1 MDNAPLVRWPGDREE
16 EEDEIQT
23 LSRSKALV
31 AKVCNESKKLWYLA
45 GPSILIAVF
54 QFSLFAVTQTFSGHL
69 GATQLAAVAMGNLVI
84 SGIGYGFL
92 MGMGS
97 ALETLCG
104 QAFGAGQLHML
115 GIYMQRSWI
124 ILTVTATLISP
135 VFVFAG
141 PILKLLGQTAQVSE
155 VAGKFSIWIIPQLF
169 AYGFNFPI
177 QKFLQSQ
184 SKVIAMAWMSGACL
198 AVHILLSWLCIM
210 KLGWGLVGAAITLNF
225 SWWLLVFVQ
234 LAYILLGSCPGAWTG
249 FSCLAFKD
257 LGGFIKISMAS
268 AIMLCLEYWF
278 VMILIVLVGH
288 LKTNAEIDV
297 DATAICLNLDGWIIQ
312 VPIGFMAAI
321 SVRVSNELGAGR
333 PKAAKFSVGV
343 AVATSLTVGIFF
355 MVIIL
360 ITRTSFPALFTN
372 DPKVMAE
379 VSRISSFLALTI
391 VLNSIQPVLSGVA
404 VGAGWQ
410 AVVSYVNL
418 GCYFLVGL
426 SAAALLGYKFDLGVK
441 GIWGGMLLGFVAQMI
456 ILSVIT
462 FRTDWNKEASLA
474 HDRVSTW
481 EKSARVT
488 TTNDVF

>member
-1 MDNAPLVRWPGDREE
+1 
-16 EEDEIQT
+16 
-23 LSRSKALV
+23 
-31 AKVCNESKKLWYLA
+31 
-45 GPSILIAVF
+45 
-54 QFSLFAVTQTFSGHL
+54 
-69 GATQLAAVAMGNLVI
+69 
-84 SGIGYGFL
+84 

-104 QAFGAGQLHML
+104 QAFGAGQVHML
-115 GIYMQRSWI
+115 GIYLQRSWI
-124 ILTVTATLISP
+124 ILTVTAAIISP

-141 PILKLLGQTAQVSE
+141 PILQLLGQTAQVSQ
-155 VAGKFSIWIIPQLF
+155 VAGMFSIWIIPQLF

-184 SKVIAMAWMSGACL
+184 SKVVAMAWMSGACL
-198 AVHILLSWLCIM
+198 AVHILISWLCIL

-249 FSCLAFKD
+249 FSWLAFKD
-257 LGGFIKISMAS
+257 LGGFVKLSMAS
-268 AIMLCLEYWF
+268 AIMLCLN
-278 VMILIVLVGH
+278 V
-288 LKTNAEIDV
+288 
-297 DATAICLNLDGWIIQ
+297 DGWIIQ

-343 AVATSLTVGIFF
+343 AVLSSLTVGIFF
-355 MVIIL
+355 MIL
-360 ITRTSFPALFTN
+360 IVTTRKIFPALFTN
-372 DPKVMAE
+372 DPQVMAE
-379 VSRISSFLALTI
+379 VSRISGLLALTI
-391 VLNSIQPVLSGVA
+391 ILNSVQPVLSGVA

-410 AVVSYVNL
+410 AVVSYINL

-426 SAAALLGYKFDLGVK
+426 TSAALMGYKFNLGVA

-462 FRTDWNKEASLA
+462 FRTDWNKEASQNL
-474 HDRVSTW
+474 T
-481 EKSARVT
+481 
-488 TTNDVF
+488 

>member
-1 MDNAPLVRWPGDREE
+1 MDSAPLVRWP
-16 EEDEIQT
+16 EDEDDYI
-23 LSRSKALV
+23 LGSRNASPSKTVFIKA
-31 AKVCNESKKLWYLA
+31 CQESKKLWYLA

-54 QFSLFAVTQTFSGHL
+54 QFGLFAVTQTFSGQLSAVDL
-69 GATQLAAVAMGNLVI
+69 GAVAMGNLVI

-124 ILTVTATLISP
+124 ILGVTAVLITP
-135 VFVFAG
+135 VFIFAG
-141 PILKLLGQTAQVSE
+141 PILRLLGQTAAVSE

-184 SKVIAMAWMSGACL
+184 SKVIVMAWISAACL
-198 AVHILLSWLCIM
+198 VIHIFLSWLCVL
-210 KLGWGLVGAAITLNF
+210 KLGWGLAGAAITLNVSF
-225 SWWLLVFVQ
+225 WLLVIMQ
-234 LAYILLGSCPGAWTG
+234 IIYIVSGSCPGAWTG
-249 FSCLAFKD
+249 FSWLAFKD
-257 LGGFIKISMAS
+257 LSGFIKLSMAS

-278 VMILIVLVGH
+278 VMIIILLVGH
-288 LKTNAEIDV
+288 LKYNAELEV
-297 DATAICLNLDGWIIQ
+297 AATAICLNLDGWIIQ
-312 VPIGFMAAI
+312 VPIGFMAAV

-333 PKAAKFSVGV
+333 PNAAKFSVIV
-343 AVATSLTVGIFF
+343 TVLTSLTVGIFF
-355 MVIIL
+355 MLLIL
-360 ITRTSFPALFTN
+360 TTRTIFPILFTS
-372 DPKVMAE
+372 DPRVMAE
-379 VSRISSFLALTI
+379 VSKISSFLALTI
-391 VLNSIQPVLSGVA
+391 ILNSVQPVLSGVA

-410 AVVSYVNL
+410 AIVSYINI

-426 SAAALLGYKFDLGVK
+426 TSAALLGYKFNFGVM

-456 ILSVIT
+456 ILSIVT

-474 HDRVSTW
+474 QERVSTW
-481 EKSARVT
+481 EKSSRAPT
-488 TTNDVF
+488 EETI

>member
-1 MDNAPLVRWPGDREE
+1 MDSAPLVSWPE
-16 EEDEIQT
+16 EEDDYV
-23 LSRSKALV
+23 LGSRDVSPSKAV
-31 AKVCNESKKLWYLA
+31 FTKACRESRKLWYLA

-54 QFSLFAVTQTFSGHL
+54 QFGLFAVTQTFSGHL
-69 GATQLAAVAMGNLVI
+69 NAVDLAAVAMGNLVI

-124 ILTVTATLISP
+124 ILCITAVLITP

-141 PILKLLGQTAQVSE
+141 PILRLLGQTAAVSQ

-184 SKVIAMAWMSGACL
+184 SKVLVMAWISAACL
-198 AVHILLSWLCIM
+198 VIHIFLSWLCVL
-210 KLGWGLVGAAITLNF
+210 KLGWGLAGAAITLNVAF
-225 SWWLLVFVQ
+225 WLLVIMQ
-234 LAYILLGSCPGAWTG
+234 LIYILAGSCPGAWTG
-249 FSCLAFKD
+249 FSWLAFKD
-257 LGGFIKISMAS
+257 LSSFIKLSVAS

-278 VMILIVLVGH
+278 VMIIILLVGH
-288 LKTNAEIDV
+288 LRYNAELEV

-312 VPIGFMAAI
+312 VPIGFMAAV

-333 PKAAKFSVGV
+333 PKAAKFSVIV
-343 AVATSLTVGIFF
+343 TVLTSLTIGICF
-355 MVIIL
+355 MLL
-360 ITRTSFPALFTN
+360 IVTTRKIFPVLFTS
-372 DPKVMAE
+372 DPRVMAE
-379 VSRISSFLALTI
+379 VSKISSFLALTI
-391 VLNSIQPVLSGVA
+391 ILNSVQPVLSGVA

-410 AVVSYVNL
+410 AIVSYINI

-426 SAAALLGYKFDLGVK
+426 TSAAVMGYKFNLGIM

-456 ILSVIT
+456 ILSIVT

-474 HDRVSTW
+474 QQRVSTW
-481 EKSARVT
+481 EKSARAPT
-488 TTNDVF
+488 EETI